1 MPWSNELVTSLYWTG
16 LRGVRTVAPAMK
28 HFRTLLLSGFLTLC
42 ALSAQAQAR
51 SAQAVS
57 ADDAHDAVARG
68 AFVVDLRSAS
78 AFDMGHL
85 PSAVS
90 LASDTAALP
99 VSQLSQVLSQA
110 GIDTSRTV
118 VVVGEAGDANAA
130 ALWQRLAQVSS
141 GRVLWLVGGVT
152 EWQMRGFALS
162 TERVAHA
169 PVPQFL
175 TPFQMSRD
183 AVRMA
188 GSKVRSSPLLERDLS
203 IKVALAP

>member
-1 MPWSNELVTSLYWTG
+1 MPGSNELVTSLYWTDPKG
-16 LRGVRTVAPAMK
+16 LRRVAAAMK
-28 HFRTLLLSGFLTLC
+28 HFRTLLISGFLSFF
-42 ALSAQAQAR
+42 ALSVQAQTR
-51 SAQAVS
+51 TAQAVS
-57 ADDAHDAVARG
+57 ADDAHNAVARG
-68 AFVVDLRSAS
+68 AFVVDVRSAP
-78 AFDMGHL
+78 AFDQGHL
-85 PSAVS
+85 PLAVS
-90 LASDTAALP
+90 LASDAAALP
-99 VSQLSQVLSQA
+99 LAQLAQVLSQA

-152 EWQMRGFALS
+152 EWQMRGYALS
-162 TERVAHA
+162 TERVTHA

-175 TPFQMSRD
+175 TPFQMPRD

>member
-1 MPWSNELVTSLYWTG
+1 
-16 LRGVRTVAPAMK
+16 MK
-28 HFRTLLLSGFLTLC
+28 HIRTLLISGFFTLF
-42 ALSAQAQAR
+42 ALSVQAR
-51 SAQAVS
+51 TAQAVS
-57 ADDAHDAVARG
+57 ADDAHDALARG

-78 AFDMGHL
+78 EFEKGHL
-85 PSAVS
+85 PLAVP
-90 LASDTAALP
+90 LASDAARLP
-99 VSQLSQVLSQA
+99 LTQLAEVLSQA
-110 GIDTSRTV
+110 GVDTSRTV
-118 VVVGEAGDANAA
+118 LVVGEAGDANAA

-175 TPFQMSRD
+175 TPFQLPRD